1 MVTVSRRLI
10 LVFGASMALV
20 ACIHKP
26 PEKQR
31 YLIFFQK
38 ESAALDDS
46 AHEVITSAAS
56 LAQHDKAAP
65 VTVLG
70 FADPEGSPQAN
81 RDLSALRA
89 QIVMDELVKAGIP
102 TERLSKRAEG
112 SVEYKLD
119 SLESRRVE
127 IIVGQN

>member
-1 MVTVSRRLI
+1 MVSRRLVM
-10 LVFGASMALV
+10 VFMMSAAL
-20 ACIHKP
+20 AGCLHTP
-26 PEKQR
+26 PAKQR

-38 ESAALDDS
+38 DSAALDDS
-46 AHEVITSAAS
+46 AHAVISSAAV

-102 TERLSKRAEG
+102 ADRIAKRAEG
-112 SVEYKLD
+112 SVDFKLD

>member
-1 MVTVSRRLI
+1 MVMISRRL
-10 LVFGASMALV
+10 VFVFVTSITLAGCM
-20 ACIHKP
+20 HGP
-26 PEKQR
+26 PAKQR

-38 ESAALDDS
+38 DSAALDDS
-46 AHEVITSAAS
+46 ARGVITSAS
-56 LAQHDKAAP
+56 ILAQHEKAAP
-65 VTVLG
+65 VIVLG

-89 QIVMDELVKAGIP
+89 QIVTDELVKAGIP
-102 TERLSKRAEG
+102 PDRISKRAEG